1 MSGRVGLGC
10 VDSCGCVCVCGCGVG
25 VDILCSCCRF
35 DVAFNLMLTHIE
47 PVCLAEQKFC
57 NAFFH
62 FPRSEQT
69 SQMDDSADVRRR
81 AWGGGVKERCRV
93 RGGGQ
98 KREGEGTR
106 EKGKIGR
113 GIDWGGVR

>member
-1 MSGRVGLGC
+1 MYIV
-10 VDSCGCVCVCGCGVG
+10 VGVG
-25 VDILCSCCRF
+25 VCVWVGGWVGVDVLCSCCRF

-81 AWGGGVKERCRV
+81 AWGRGVVERCRVKGGGVKEGR
-93 RGGGQ
+93 RG
-98 KREGEGTR
+98 
-106 EKGKIGR
+106 
-113 GIDWGGVR
+113 D